1 MNHMIRSS
9 VAITILPAFSAGCP
23 TNSIN
28 LTAPAVCKPDEKDS
42 MLGIVDFGS
51 MGIPLTRSEYVY
63 KGMGPELQSQ
73 RNDAPPI
80 TANDT
85 PLRKGP

>member
-1 MNHMIRSS
+1 MNHMILSS
-9 VAITILPAFSAGCP
+9 VAITNLPAFSAGRP
-23 TNSIN
+23 
-28 LTAPAVCKPDEKDS
+28 
-42 MLGIVDFGS
+42 
-51 MGIPLTRSEYVY
+51 MGIQLALSEYVY

-80 TANDT
+80 VANDT